1 MEEESSDAMNLDLNL
16 GPGPEP
22 ETGPMSNEAVNLDEW
37 IGEPLQRISEAV
49 RFRARQR
56 WRWRHLPLPHPELHV
71 HIPPEA
77 ARHFHIPPEAHNIS
91 MELNQFLVNS
101 GNGTALQA
109 GEGSVAAEERVEEV
123 PKACE
128 NVNGVAEDEA
138 SQKKDDVEK
147 GSGTDGDFFDC
158 NICLDLSRDPVVT
171 CCGHLFCWPCL
182 YRWLHLHSDAR
193 ECPVCK
199 GEVTL
204 KGVTPIYGRGNN
216 VRGHDEDSALKI
228 PPRPQARRVE
238 SLRQTIQRNAFTVPV
253 EEMIRRIGS
262 RIDLTRD
269 FVHPHEGEGARETA
283 ERTTS
288 LLSRFLTARGIR
300 REQNLGPLPEDVMAF
315 AQNNANNN
323 NNTAEPGDNRNR
335 VQQSHMLRRTQS
347 HRATLSTLSALT
359 SAERLLEAYF
369 RSSAIARNQEQ
380 PSPPVDDRDSFSS
393 IGAVINSESQV
404 DTAVEIDSM
413 VSLST
418 SSSRRRNDASR
429 LSDVDSGDSRAPR
442 RRRLN

>member
-1 MEEESSDAMNLDLNL
+1 MEEEGSDAMNLDLNL
-16 GPGPEP
+16 GPGPELP
-22 ETGPMSNEAVNLDEW
+22 SGSISNEAMNLDDW
-37 IGEPLQRISEAV
+37 IGERISEAV
-49 RFRARQR
+49 RLRARQR
-56 WRWRHLPLPHPELHV
+56 WRWRHLPIPHPEVHV

-77 ARHFHIPPEAHNIS
+77 TRHLHIPPEAHNIS

-101 GNGTALQA
+101 GNGSALQA
-109 GEGSVAAEERVEEV
+109 GEGSVAAEERMEEA

-128 NVNGVAEDEA
+128 NINGVAEDEA

-147 GSGTDGDFFDC
+147 GSGNDGDFFDC
-158 NICLDLSRDPVVT
+158 NICLDLAMDPVVT

-182 YRWLHLHSDAR
+182 YRWLHLHSDAK

-204 KGVTPIYGRGNN
+204 KSVTPIYGRANN
-216 VRGHDEDSALKI
+216 ARGPDDDSALKI

-238 SLRQTIQRNAFTVPV
+238 SLRQTIQRNAFVALPV
-253 EEMIRRIGS
+253 EEMIRRLGS

-269 FVHPHEGEGARETA
+269 LVQPHEPDTARETA
-283 ERTTS
+283 DRTTTF
-288 LLSRFLTARGIR
+288 LSRFLTTRGLR
-300 REQNLGPLPEDVMAF
+300 REQNVGAPPDDVVGMT
-315 AQNNANNN
+315 QNNVSTSEAG
-323 NNTAEPGDNRNR
+323 TGDNRR
-335 VQQSHMLRRTQS
+335 VQSPLLRRTQS
-347 HRATLSTLSALT
+347 HRATLSTLSSALT
-359 SAERLLEAYF
+359 SAERLVEAYF
-369 RSSAIARNQEQ
+369 RSNPLGRNQEQ
-380 PSPPVDDRDSFSS
+380 PPPPPTVDDRDSFSS

-429 LSDVDSGDSRAPR
+429 VSDVDSGDSRAPR